1 MLVEF
6 DMTQEMK
13 KLLES
18 FRKNTLTEAIDFGG
32 GTTKYVDALTVIKL
46 MLSERA
52 PGDNAAAKVLARL
65 DQILNF
71 ATQVN
76 KIQIPDMSSEEDIM
90 AMQNKISNKIVQQRI
105 QDELQK
111 IGLEPEL
118 ISSFLEYI
126 REVAPAPE
134 FEKTAPASQPADDN
148 KIATNKTQIS
158 SAPKE
163 PNPTVTKRRPK
174 PKPLADTQP

>member
-118 ISSFLEYI
+118 VNSFLDYI
-126 REVAPAPE
+126 KETGPAPE
-134 FEKTAPASQPADDN
+134 IKKTEQKPAIDQAM
-148 KIATNKTQIS
+148 ATNPTQIS
-158 SAPKE
+158 SP
-163 PNPTVTKRRPK
+163 PNSKPTVITRRNPN
-174 PKPLADTQP
+174 LAKTEP